1 MIMNNIKEK
10 ISAMYDGELNSSEID
25 ELIEIVNKNKDMQKQ
40 LSLYSLINVAVNQGS
55 SKLKP
60 KIAHKDSFK
69 NIFSNV
75 WLSNGLTAAATV
87 LLTLTI
93 VNYSDFSRLNEN
105 IDSTNQ
111 ISSAVNSKEAQL
123 IAQRSEEYITDHVMK
138 VLNDPNYMNS
148 SSRIDLR
155 NVGFNTNM
163 SDGYSYTKGKERFQ
177 LRIENQDFGLKKVR
191 YWKHGNKMIYLVPL
205 ENGRVITLYG
215 NISLTS
221 ALEIAKSLDR

>member
-1 MIMNNIKEK
+1 MNKIKEK

-25 ELIEIVNKNKDMQKQ
+25 ELIEIVNNNKEMQKQ

-55 SKLKP
+55 SKLKT
-60 KIAHKDSFK
+60 KIVYENSFK

-87 LLTLTI
+87 LLTLMF

-111 ISSAVNSKEAQL
+111 ISSAINSKEAQL

-138 VLNDPNYMNS
+138 VLNDPNYMKS
-148 SSRIDLR
+148 TSRIDLR
-155 NVGFNTNM
+155 NVGFNINT
-163 SDGYSYTKGKERFQ
+163 SDGFSYTKGKEKFQ
-177 LRIENQDFGLKKVR
+177 LRIENKDFGLKKVR

-205 ENGRVITLYG
+205 ENGKVVTLYG

-221 ALEIAKSLDR
+221 ALEISKSLNR

>member
-1 MIMNNIKEK
+1 MNNIKEK
-10 ISAMYDGELNSSEID
+10 VSAMYDGELNSSEID
-25 ELIEIVNKNKDMQKQ
+25 ELIEIVNNNEDMQKQ

-60 KIAHKDSFK
+60 NILHKDLFK

-87 LLTLTI
+87 LLTLTFI
-93 VNYSDFSRLNEN
+93 NYSDSSRLNEN

-111 ISSAVNSKEAQL
+111 ISTAINSKEAQL

-155 NVGFNTNM
+155 NVGFNTNV
-163 SDGYSYTKGKERFQ
+163 SDGYSYIKGKEKFQ
-177 LRIENQDFGLKKVR
+177 LRIENKDFGLKKVR

-205 ENGRVITLYG
+205 GNGKVITLYG

>member
-1 MIMNNIKEK
+1 MNNIKEK

-25 ELIEIVNKNKDMQKQ
+25 ELIEIVNNNKDMQKQ

-55 SKLKP
+55 SKLKT
-60 KIAHKDSFK
+60 KIVYKNSFK

-87 LLTLTI
+87 LLTLMF

-111 ISSAVNSKEAQL
+111 ISSAINSKEAQL

-138 VLNDPNYMNS
+138 VLNDPNYMKS
-148 SSRIDLR
+148 TSRIDLR
-155 NVGFNTNM
+155 NVGFNITT
-163 SDGYSYTKGKERFQ
+163 SDGFSYTKGKEKFQ
-177 LRIENQDFGLKKVR
+177 LRIENKDFGLKKAR

-205 ENGRVITLYG
+205 NDGRVLTLYG
-215 NISLTS
+215 NISLSS
-221 ALEIAKSLDR
+221 ALSIAESANK

>member
-1 MIMNNIKEK
+1 MNNIKEK
-10 ISAMYDGELNSSEID
+10 VSAMYDGELNSSEID
-25 ELIEIVNKNKDMQKQ
+25 ELIEIVNNNKVMQKQ

-60 KIAHKDSFK
+60 NILHKDLFK

-87 LLTLTI
+87 LLTLTFI
-93 VNYSDFSRLNEN
+93 NYSDSSRLNEN

-111 ISSAVNSKEAQL
+111 ISTAINSKEAQL

-163 SDGYSYTKGKERFQ
+163 SDGYSYTKGKEKFQ
-177 LRIENQDFGLKKVR
+177 LRIENKDFGLKKVR

-205 ENGRVITLYG
+205 ENGKVITLYG

>member
-1 MIMNNIKEK
+1 MNNIKEK
-10 ISAMYDGELNSSEID
+10 VSAMYDGELNSSEID
-25 ELIEIVNKNKDMQKQ
+25 ELIEIVNNNEDMQKQ

-60 KIAHKDSFK
+60 NILHKDLFK

-87 LLTLTI
+87 LLTLTFI
-93 VNYSDFSRLNEN
+93 NYSDSSRLNEN

-111 ISSAVNSKEAQL
+111 ISSAINSKEAQL

-163 SDGYSYTKGKERFQ
+163 SDGYSYTKGKEKFQ
-177 LRIENQDFGLKKVR
+177 LRIENKDFGLKKVR

-205 ENGRVITLYG
+205 ENGKVITLYG

>member
-1 MIMNNIKEK
+1 MNKIKEK

-25 ELIEIVNKNKDMQKQ
+25 ELIEIVNNNKEMQKQ

-60 KIAHKDSFK
+60 KIVHKYSFM

-87 LLTLTI
+87 LLTLTF

-105 IDSTNQ
+105 IESTNQ
-111 ISSAVNSKEAQL
+111 ISSAINSKEAQL

-138 VLNDPNYMNS
+138 VLNDPNYMKS
-148 SSRIDLR
+148 TSRIDLR
-155 NVGFNTNM
+155 NVGFNINT
-163 SDGYSYTKGKERFQ
+163 SDGFSYTKGKEKFQ
-177 LRIENQDFGLKKVR
+177 LRIENKDFGLKKVR

-205 ENGRVITLYG
+205 ENGKVVTLYG

-221 ALEIAKSLDR
+221 ALEISKSLNK

>member
-1 MIMNNIKEK
+1 MNNIKEK
-10 ISAMYDGELNSSEID
+10 VSAMYDGELNSSEID
-25 ELIEIVNKNKDMQKQ
+25 ELIEIVNNNKDMQKQ

-60 KIAHKDSFK
+60 KIIHKDLFK

-75 WLSNGLTAAATV
+75 WLSNGLTATATV
-87 LLTLTI
+87 LLTLTFI
-93 VNYSDFSRLNEN
+93 NYPDSSRLNEN

-111 ISSAVNSKEAQL
+111 ISSAINSKEAQL

-138 VLNDPNYMNS
+138 VLNDPNYMKS
-148 SSRIDLR
+148 SSQIDLR

-163 SDGYSYTKGKERFQ
+163 SDGYSYTKGKEKFQ

-205 ENGRVITLYG
+205 ENGKVITLYG

>member
-1 MIMNNIKEK
+1 MNNIKEK
-10 ISAMYDGELNSSEID
+10 LSAMYDGELNSSEID
-25 ELIEIVNKNKDMQKQ
+25 ELIEIVNNNKDMQKQ

-60 KIAHKDSFK
+60 KIIHKDLFK

-87 LLTLTI
+87 LLTLTFI
-93 VNYSDFSRLNEN
+93 NYPDSSRLNEN

-111 ISSAVNSKEAQL
+111 ISSAINSKEAQL

-138 VLNDPNYMNS
+138 VLNDPNYMKS
-148 SSRIDLR
+148 SSQIDLR

-163 SDGYSYTKGKERFQ
+163 SDGYSYTKGKEKFQ

-205 ENGRVITLYG
+205 ENGKVITLYG

>member
-1 MIMNNIKEK
+1 MNNIKEK

-205 ENGRVITLYG
+205 ENGKVITLYG

>member
-1 MIMNNIKEK
+1 MNNIKEK
-10 ISAMYDGELNSSEID
+10 VSAMYDGELNSSEID
-25 ELIEIVNKNKDMQKQ
+25 ELIEIVNNNKDMQKQ

-60 KIAHKDSFK
+60 QIVHKDLFK

-75 WLSNGLTAAATV
+75 WLSNGLTAAAAV
-87 LLTLTI
+87 ILTLTFI
-93 VNYSDFSRLNEN
+93 NYSESSRLNEN
-105 IDSTNQ
+105 INSTNQ
-111 ISSAVNSKEAQL
+111 ISSAINSKEAQL
-123 IAQRSEEYITDHVMK
+123 IAQRSDEYITDHVMK

-155 NVGFNTNM
+155 NVGFNTNV
-163 SDGYSYTKGKERFQ
+163 SDGNSYIKGKEKFQ
-177 LRIENQDFGLKKVR
+177 LRIENKDFGLKKVR

-205 ENGRVITLYG
+205 ENGKVITLYG

>member
-1 MIMNNIKEK
+1 MNNIKEK
-10 ISAMYDGELNSSEID
+10 LSAMYDGELNSSEID
-25 ELIEIVNKNKDMQKQ
+25 ELIEIVNNNKAMQKQ

-60 KIAHKDSFK
+60 QIVHKDLFK

-75 WLSNGLTAAATV
+75 WLSNGLTAAAAV
-87 LLTLTI
+87 ILTLTFI
-93 VNYSDFSRLNEN
+93 NYSDSSRLNEN
-105 IDSTNQ
+105 INSTNQ
-111 ISSAVNSKEAQL
+111 ISSAINSKEAQL

-155 NVGFNTNM
+155 NVGFNTNV
-163 SDGYSYTKGKERFQ
+163 SDGYSYIKGKEKFQ
-177 LRIENQDFGLKKVR
+177 LRIENKDFGLKKVR

-205 ENGRVITLYG
+205 ENGNVITVYG

-221 ALEIAKSLDR
+221 ALEVAKSLDR

>member
-1 MIMNNIKEK
+1 MNKIKEK
-10 ISAMYDGELNSSEID
+10 ISAMYDGELNTSEND
-25 ELIEIVNKNKDMQKQ
+25 ELIEIVNNNKEMQKQ

-60 KIAHKDSFK
+60 KIVHKYSFM

-87 LLTLTI
+87 LLTLTF

-105 IDSTNQ
+105 IESTNQ
-111 ISSAVNSKEAQL
+111 ISSAINSKEAQL

-138 VLNDPNYMNS
+138 VLNDPNYMNT

-155 NVGFNTNM
+155 NVGFNLNS
-163 SDGYSYTKGKERFQ
+163 SDDFSYTKGKEKFQ
-177 LRIENQDFGLKKVR
+177 LRIENKDFGLKKVR

-205 ENGRVITLYG
+205 ENGKVITLYG
-215 NISLTS
+215 NISLSS

>member
-1 MIMNNIKEK
+1 MNNIKEK
-10 ISAMYDGELNSSEID
+10 VSAMYDGELNSSEID
-25 ELIEIVNKNKDMQKQ
+25 ELIEIVNNNKVMQKQ
-40 LSLYSLINVAVNQGS
+40 LSLYSLINVAVNKGS
-55 SKLKP
+55 SILKP
-60 KIAHKDSFK
+60 KIVHKDLFK

-75 WLSNGLTAAATV
+75 WISNGLTAAATV
-87 LLTLTI
+87 LLTLTFI
-93 VNYSDFSRLNEN
+93 NYSDSSRLNEN

-111 ISSAVNSKEAQL
+111 ISSAINSKEAQL

-163 SDGYSYTKGKERFQ
+163 SDGYSYTKGKEKFQ
-177 LRIENQDFGLKKVR
+177 LRIENKDFGLKKVR

-205 ENGRVITLYG
+205 ENGKVVTLYG
-215 NISLTS
+215 NISVTS

>member
-1 MIMNNIKEK
+1 MNKIKEK

-25 ELIEIVNKNKDMQKQ
+25 GLIEIVNNNKDMLKQ

-60 KIAHKDSFK
+60 KIVHKYSFM
-69 NIFSNV
+69 NFFSNV

-87 LLTLTI
+87 LLTLTFI
-93 VNYSDFSRLNEN
+93 NYSDFSRLNEN
-105 IDSTNQ
+105 IESTNQ
-111 ISSAVNSKEAQL
+111 ISSAINSKEAQL

-138 VLNDPNYMNS
+138 VLNDPNYMNT

-155 NVGFNTNM
+155 NVGFNLNS
-163 SDGYSYTKGKERFQ
+163 SDDFSYTKGKEKFQ
-177 LRIENQDFGLKKVR
+177 LRIENKDFGLKKVR

-205 ENGRVITLYG
+205 ENGKVVTLYG

-221 ALEIAKSLDR
+221 AVEIAKSLDR